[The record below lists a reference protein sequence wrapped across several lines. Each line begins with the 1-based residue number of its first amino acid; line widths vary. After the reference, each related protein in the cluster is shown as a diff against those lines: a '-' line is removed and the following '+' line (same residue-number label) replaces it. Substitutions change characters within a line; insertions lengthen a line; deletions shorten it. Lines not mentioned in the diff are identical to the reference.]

1 MPQLCC
7 ICKKNTEGITSF
19 VVTCKRLE
27 TWGNV
32 FQGLGVGQRIC
43 EKHFSSADIVR
54 EKIVRD
60 STGNILIRVR
70 SYIIIIGT
78 SYT

>member
-60 STGNILIRVR
+60 STGNILTRVR